1 MLKEASR
8 RVIPAEVID
17 REKGYFPV
25 PALKH
30 LEGPFLDL
38 VREALHTPA
47 ARERGIFREEYVE
60 HLLESP
66 NDERTRLG
74 SNKLWQI
81 GLLELWLQARGV

>member
-1 MLKEASR
+1 LKEASR
-8 RVIPAEVID
+8 RVIPSEVID

-30 LEGPFLDL
+30 LEGSFLEM
-38 VREALHTPA
+38 VRDALRSPA
-47 ARERGIFREEYVE
+47 ARQRGIFREEYVGR
-60 HLLESP
+60 LLAAP

-81 GLLELWLQARGV
+81 GLLELWLQTRGV

>member
-38 VREALHTPA
+38 VREALHTRA

>member
-1 MLKEASR
+1 M
-8 RVIPAEVID
+8 ID
-17 REKGYFPV
+17 REKGYIPV

-47 ARERGIFREEYVE
+47 ARESGIFREEYVE